1 MSKTFTRGEDVEYRK
16 NEGVPSGA
24 IFSTPK
30 RFEYLFNLASFT
42 FTDFRRRDK
51 MSKLVT
57 IEMIVRGDIIDNNVL
72 RKFADKLK
80 RQRFLADFTSTIAV
94 PPFLVA
100 SEKHYPSLAVLY
112 GTVELENIFEM
123 KNLLDQLASEEN
135 LDIISFK
142 QL

>member
-1 MSKTFTRGEDVEYRK
+1 
-16 NEGVPSGA
+16 
-24 IFSTPK
+24 
-30 RFEYLFNLASFT
+30 
-42 FTDFRRRDK
+42 

-57 IEMIVRGDIIDNNVL
+57 IEMIVRGDIIEKDVL
-72 RKFADKLK
+72 RKFAEKLR
-80 RQRFLADFTSTIAV
+80 RQRFVADFTSTVAV

-100 SEKHYPSLAVLY
+100 TERHYPSLAVLY

-123 KNLLDQLASEEN
+123 KTLIDQLASEEN

>member
-1 MSKTFTRGEDVEYRK
+1 
-16 NEGVPSGA
+16 
-24 IFSTPK
+24 
-30 RFEYLFNLASFT
+30 
-42 FTDFRRRDK
+42 

-57 IEMIVRGDIIDNNVL
+57 IEMIVRGDIIENDVL

-94 PPFLVA
+94 PPFPVA
-100 SEKHYPSLAVLY
+100 SEKNYPSLAVLY
-112 GTVELENIFEM
+112 GTVELENIFEL
-123 KNLLDQLASEEN
+123 KNLIDQLASEEN

>member
-1 MSKTFTRGEDVEYRK
+1 
-16 NEGVPSGA
+16 
-24 IFSTPK
+24 
-30 RFEYLFNLASFT
+30 
-42 FTDFRRRDK
+42 

-57 IEMIVRGDIIDNNVL
+57 IEMIVRGDIIEKDVL
-72 RKFADKLK
+72 RKFADKL
-80 RQRFLADFTSTIAV
+80 RQQRFVADFTSTVAV

-100 SEKHYPSLAVLY
+100 SERHYPSLAVLY

-123 KNLLDQLASEEN
+123 KNLIDQLASEEN